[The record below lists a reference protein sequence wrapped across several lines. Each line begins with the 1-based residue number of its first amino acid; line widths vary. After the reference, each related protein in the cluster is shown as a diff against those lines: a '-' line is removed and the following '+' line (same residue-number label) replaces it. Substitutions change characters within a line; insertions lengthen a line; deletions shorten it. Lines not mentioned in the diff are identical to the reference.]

1 MAKGKEFQTKITIGG
16 AVAKSLSKALGITE
30 KEVSQTMGKV
40 AKVGKAVGKVA
51 VAMGAAAATGAVA
64 IGKAAIDSYAEYEQ
78 LVGGVE
84 TLFGDSQKK
93 VLEYAN
99 GAYKTAG
106 LSANEYM
113 STVTSFSAS
122 LLNSLGGDT
131 AKASEYAH
139 QAIVDMSDNANKMG
153 TDMASIQQTY
163 QSLAKGNYGMLDNL
177 KLGYGGTKTEMQ
189 RLIKEA
195 AALDD
200 SVDANSMSFGNI
212 VKAIHAVQENM
223 GITGTTAKEASTT
236 ISGSISAMKSAWQNL
251 MTGVVGGDVA
261 LDTLI
266 DNFADS
272 FITVANNLLPK
283 VSAILRK
290 LPTLVEGLLP
300 LIPPMIEKLLP
311 IVINGTISILKG
323 VGDLMPQL
331 IQSVV
336 SAIGQIITGAF
347 AEMPTPILI
356 IGGALAALT
365 LGIKAY
371 NAVMTVKKII
381 DKVHEKGLWSTVKA
395 QLAANAA
402 FLACPIFW
410 IIAGIVALV
419 AAFVILWNKF
429 EGFRNFWKTTWEV
442 IKVVALTVWELIKS
456 AFFAAVEYIK
466 AVFTPII
473 AYFQMIFNNI
483 KLIFGV
489 IGDVLSGDFQGAKD
503 KIMQIFG
510 NIGDFFKKV
519 FESIK
524 TAASVPLKWLTDK
537 FDIIKNGIEKVKEVF
552 GWGGK
557 ETKVKAYANGGTVT
571 RPHMAIV
578 GDAPET
584 IVPHGNTARN
594 RALLAEAA
602 ANVTGGAT
610 YGGVTN
616 ITFAPVIQG
625 GSGADVKRAITESEI
640 EFEQKMDRYFKKKG
654 RVSFA

>member
-1 MAKGKEFQTKITIGG
+1 MAGKGKEFLTKIVIGG
-16 AVAKSLSKALGITE
+16 RISDSLQKSLVVTEKKLKESKESLAKMGSAIAKGIAGGTVAAATAFIGLAEGTREYRQQQAELTSAFESVNGTTAAATQTYKALQRVLGDSGQATEAAVHLAELTTNQEHLAEWTNACQGIYAKFNKALPLEGLTE
-30 KEVSQTMGKV
+30 AANET
-40 AKVGKAVGKVA
+40 AKVGKVTGPLADALNWTTLNTDKWNSVLGENNRALKAYNNALKSGENQEDAFNAALATLNTQSEREALIRVTLNSSYAKSAASYEKNAAGVLKANEAQEKLNNVMAKLGKVA
-51 VAMGAAAATGAVA
+51 EPIVA
-64 IGKAAIDSYAEYEQ
+64 IFKDKLA
-78 LVGGVE
+78 
-84 TLFGDSQKK
+84 
-93 VLEYAN
+93 
-99 GAYKTAG
+99 
-106 LSANEYM
+106 
-113 STVTSFSAS
+113 TVM
-122 LLNSLGGDT
+122 D
-131 AKASEYAH
+131 
-139 QAIVDMSDNANKMG
+139 
-153 TDMASIQQTY
+153 
-163 QSLAKGNYGMLDNL
+163 SLAPVVEKVGQGLEKLASVPLD
-177 KLGYGGTKTEMQ
+177 KLQT
-189 RLIKEA
+189 
-195 AALDD
+195 
-200 SVDANSMSFGNI
+200 
-212 VKAIHAVQENM
+212 
-223 GITGTTAKEASTT
+223 
-236 ISGSISAMKSAWQNL
+236 
-251 MTGVVGGDVA
+251 
-261 LDTLI
+261 
-266 DNFADS
+266 
-272 FITVANNLLPK
+272 
-283 VSAILRK
+283 
-290 LPTLVEGLLP
+290 P
-300 LIPPMIEKLLP
+300 LIL
-311 IVINGTISILKG
+311 
-323 VGDLMPQL
+323 
-331 IQSVV
+331 
-336 SAIGQIITGAF
+336 
-347 AEMPTPILI
+347 
-356 IGGALAALT
+356 IGGAIAAIT
-365 LGIKAY
+365 AGITAY
-371 NAVMTVKKII
+371 NIAIVAKSVADKI
-381 DKVHEKGLWSTVKA
+381 HEKGLWGTVKA

-410 IIAGIVALV
+410 IVASVVALIAV
-419 AAFVILWNKF
+419 FVLLWNKF

-510 NIGDFFKKV
+510 NIGNFFKTV
-519 FESIK
+519 FDSIK

-537 FDIIKNGIEKVKEVF
+537 FDVIKNGIEKVKEVF

-557 ETKVKAYANGGTVT
+557 KTKVKAYANGGTVT

-616 ITFAPVIQG
+616 ITFAPVIQD